1 MGLTR
6 LWLIPQGADPA
17 DGAYLTSSTDLLRL
31 LALESQRH
39 AAIVVGEDLGTVP
52 DGFHDASETAGI
64 HGMRVLWF
72 GAKWPRIQPTW
83 RRGATLRWR

>member
-1 MGLTR
+1 MAPTWR
-6 LWLIPQGADPA
+6 IRC
-17 DGAYLTSSTDLLRL
+17 TDLLRL

-52 DGFHDASETAGI
+52 EGFREALEIAGL

-72 GAKWPRIQPTW
+72 ERDGHGVQPARMHGTAPPS
-83 RRGATLRWR
+83 R